1 MLITTID
8 KRARI
13 RARRNTV
20 QALYQWF
27 MTGKDVNDVI
37 AEFEANKQALAK
49 TDVAYFKCLLRGT
62 IDNINELDARFVA
75 LLDRPIEELDT
86 IERAILYIGCY
97 ELKYHLDI
105 PWRVVINE
113 SIELAKLFGAEES
126 HKYINGILDK
136 VAHELRATEIA
147 TSIKRLIKN

>member
-1 MLITTID
+1 MSGNSSKIS

-13 RARRNTV
+13 KARRNTV

-27 MTGKDVNDVI
+27 MTGKDVADVI
-37 AEFEANKQALAK
+37 ADFESDKHTLAK
-49 TDVAYFKCLLRGT
+49 TDVDYFKLLLRGT
-62 IDNINELDARFVA
+62 IKCNDELDAQISK
-75 LLDRPIEELDT
+75 LLDRSVDELDA
-86 IERAILYIGCY
+86 IERAILHIGCY
-97 ELKYHLDI
+97 ELEHHIEI

-136 VAHELRATEIA
+136 VAKELRSTEIN
-147 TSIKRLIKN
+147 SN